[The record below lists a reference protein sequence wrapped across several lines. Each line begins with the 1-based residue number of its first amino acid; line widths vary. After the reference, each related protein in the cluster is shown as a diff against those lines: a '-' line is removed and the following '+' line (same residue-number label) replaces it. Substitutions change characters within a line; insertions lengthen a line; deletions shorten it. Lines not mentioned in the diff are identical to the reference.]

1 MIFANKSDIT
11 AAEEVQV
18 TDEEINEYSKTKG
31 IPIIKTSA
39 RTGEG
44 VDDSFLDMT
53 KQLILKK
60 NQAGGSSDDRKR
72 NMGLA
77 FKKLQLGKEATSSQ
91 QVQSQGLYGCGCNQ

>member
-11 AAEEVQV
+11 APEEVQV

-77 FKKLQLGKEATSSQ
+77 FKKLQLSKEATSS
-91 QVQSQGLYGCGCNQ
+91 

>member
-11 AAEEVQV
+11 APEEIQV
-18 TDEEINEYSKTKG
+18 TDEEINEYSKIKG
-31 IPIIKTSA
+31 IPVIKTSA

-44 VDDSFLDMT
+44 VDNSFLDMT

-77 FKKLQLGKEATSSQ
+77 FKKLQLGKE
-91 QVQSQGLYGCGCNQ
+91 